1 MWGEMLLKR
10 PMRSTAFHPPAD
22 RRRRRAQD
30 RRAGRLPHG
39 ARYQRQQFS
48 ENEGG
53 VTEQVKGGLSF
64 ETIEGDIIGK
74 LFILSV
80 EEIVANRNLWY
91 IPNKGTYR
99 RFCCIINRK
108 EMVLLKNMVVY
119 VTIIRGKTKLTLRS
133 DDNGEDRF

>member
-1 MWGEMLLKR
+1 MCRHFEQKKAGQA
-10 PMRSTAFHPPAD
+10 STII
-22 RRRRRAQD
+22 
-30 RRAGRLPHG
+30 
-39 ARYQRQQFS
+39 QQFS

>member
-1 MWGEMLLKR
+1 M
-10 PMRSTAFHPPAD
+10 
-22 RRRRRAQD
+22 
-30 RRAGRLPHG
+30 
-39 ARYQRQQFS
+39 
-48 ENEGG
+48 
-53 VTEQVKGGLSF
+53 
-64 ETIEGDIIGK
+64 EGDIIGK